1 MESKKTMGVVN
12 TRLALLAALAF
23 QGQRMPES
31 GRDVVMGLSH
41 KPSAPR
47 KPNRKQRRALAAKL
61 SHGGKSAGSK
71 LARKAAQG
79 RL

>member
-1 MESKKTMGVVN
+1 MEGKKIMGVN
-12 TRLALLAALAF
+12 TRLALLAAMAV

-31 GRDVVMGLSH
+31 ARDVTLGLAH

-61 SHGGKSAGSK
+61 SHQGAPVGSK